1 MTHGRNDGRV
11 AFGMRIDERLS
22 SLGIR
27 LPIFQAPVGSVAGP
41 ELAAAVSEA
50 GGMGALALTW
60 RTAPEA
66 RDAIAE
72 VRARTKRPFQANFV
86 LAFDTPTLDAVLEAG
101 VDVVTFS
108 WGLPRREIAAVR
120 AAGAHCG
127 IQVTTVDG
135 AHRAL
140 DLEPDFLICQ
150 GHEAG
155 GHIQATRSL
164 WDVLPAVVKAS
175 GSTPVIAA
183 GGIGNG
189 SGVARA
195 LELGASGAMLG
206 TRFVATHEALAHD
219 VYKRRIVESQACD
232 SVATLCFDGGW
243 PQAAHRALDNST
255 IGAWQAAGSPPAG
268 RRPGEGDAIATDVRG
283 RTFVRYEDMPPLR
296 GMTGDVEAM
305 ALYAGMSCGDVQEI
319 ASAGDVV
326 ARLWQ
331 ECESARARR
340 PQTV

>member
-86 LAFDTPTLDAVLEAG
+86 LAFDTPTLDAALEAG

-155 GHIQATRSL
+155 GHIQATR
-164 WDVLPAVVKAS
+164 
-175 GSTPVIAA
+175 
-183 GGIGNG
+183 
-189 SGVARA
+189 
-195 LELGASGAMLG
+195 
-206 TRFVATHEALAHD
+206 
-219 VYKRRIVESQACD
+219 SQACD